1 MKLVL
6 SLAVFVCGVLMGAY
20 GEMTTTTPQGRLLGR
35 MTTVPPEYDPS
46 KRGEQNAT
54 RVVQMNAT
62 QWVKWRTYNLTDP
75 LHGNLPLQCENFKD
89 GEKRTPSNYSLQY
102 KYRSGGSWNT
112 VNESLILGYFDRQ
125 ILPSNDMF
133 FARTPISPPTHNFVL
148 YSNYMNCTILRI
160 PFPSQGGRHC
170 DLWMANTN
178 AFEQPPQLCQEK
190 FKQYCNTTQNF
201 TVFFP
206 NCTAERRPVFLK

>member
-1 MKLVL
+1 MKLAL
-6 SLAVFVCGVLMGAY
+6 SLAIFVCGVLVGAY
-20 GEMTTTTPQGRLLGR
+20 GKITTTTSRGRLHGST
-35 MTTVPPEYDPS
+35 TTVPPEYDPS
-46 KRGEQNAT
+46 KKGEQNAT
-54 RVVQMNAT
+54 RVVEMNAT

-75 LHGNLPLQCENFKD
+75 FTGNPLQCESFKVM
-89 GEKRTPSNYSLQY
+89 GKRTPWNCTLQY
-102 KYRSGGSWNT
+102 SYRNRDSWVT
-112 VNESLILGYFDRQ
+112 RNESLILGLLGVEP
-125 ILPSNDMF
+125 LPPNDMY

-170 DLWMANTN
+170 DLWMANTT

-206 NCTAERRPVFLK
+206 NCTAEPRPFLLK